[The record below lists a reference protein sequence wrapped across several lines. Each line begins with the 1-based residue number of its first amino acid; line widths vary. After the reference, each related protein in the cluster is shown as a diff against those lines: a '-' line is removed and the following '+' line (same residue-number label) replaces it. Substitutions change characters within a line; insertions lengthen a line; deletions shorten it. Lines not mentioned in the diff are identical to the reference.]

1 LTLKSSNSSNRSDF
15 ILPLD
20 TPEATLAMVGGK
32 GINLTRLARAGFS
45 VPGGFLITTDAY
57 RSFVA
62 ANQLESFVLTTAGS
76 VMADDPTALEAA
88 STAIRERF
96 AAGRVPPDLETT
108 LRGAYA
114 DLDAPAVAV
123 RSSATAEDL
132 PEMSFAGQQ
141 DTLLN
146 VVGAEALL
154 EAVVSCWSS
163 LWTARAI
170 GYRARNEIPPQDVAL
185 AVVVQVMA
193 KARASGVL
201 FTANPLNGRR
211 TEIAID
217 AGLGLG
223 EALVSGQL
231 EPDHYVVAADG
242 QILEK
247 TLGSKALSI
256 RPRPEGGIVTVD
268 EDAAEQQA
276 LPDGAITSL
285 ARLGRQVAEL
295 YGTPQDIEWAWDG
308 EQHQLL
314 QTRPIT
320 SLFPVPEGL
329 GPEPLRLL
337 FSFGAVQGML
347 DPITPLG
354 RDVLRGIFAGAAAEF
369 GLRYTVETLPVLQT
383 AAERL
388 FIDLTELA
396 RHPLGRRLLRAAL
409 PMIEPGGAGA
419 LEPLWDDPRLSTAGW
434 GLGLRG
440 PLRAIPLGLR
450 ILVRLIPTLFR
461 PEQSRE
467 RMQRQLE
474 AFIDEAQ
481 ARAGAAATL
490 EECISWIEQVL
501 GRVFP
506 LVATQIGPRL
516 QLGIGSL
523 ILLNRL
529 CGQLPGEHEALE
541 MTRGLPHNV
550 TTEMDLVLWQT
561 ARSTRSD
568 PQAKALFDA
577 ADAEALAASYLDGT
591 LPRAAQLAVA
601 EFMQRYGMR
610 GVGEID
616 LGRPRWRED
625 PTPIMQALSS
635 YLQIEDAEQAPD
647 AVFARG
653 AAAAE
658 AAIDRLVEAVRA
670 RSGGRL
676 RSRVVRWAAR
686 RMRALAGLRETPKFT
701 IMRLAGIARAGL
713 LASGGELSAAGVL
726 ARPDDVFFLRMAELR
741 ALAAG
746 EMRDWQTLI
755 EERRQLRRRELRRAQ
770 IPRFLL
776 SDGQAIFEGLGADVD
791 GTSGLIGS
799 PVSPGVVE
807 GVVHVL
813 LDPHATRLAPGEILV
828 CPATDPG
835 WTPLFLAAGG
845 LVMEVGG
852 LMTHGAVVAREY
864 GIPAVVGVHEATTR
878 LRTGQRIRVDGS
890 SGRIEL
896 LDDEGHEE
904 AGSEPHAEVPA
915 EP

>member
-1 LTLKSSNSSNRSDF
+1 
-15 ILPLD
+15 
-20 TPEATLAMVGGK
+20 
-32 GINLTRLARAGFS
+32 
-45 VPGGFLITTDAY
+45 
-57 RSFVA
+57 
-62 ANQLESFVLTTAGS
+62 VLTTAGS
-76 VMADDPTALEAA
+76 VPADDPTALEAA
-88 STAIRERF
+88 SAAIRERF
-96 AAGRVPPDLETT
+96 AAGRVPSDLETA
-108 LRGAYA
+108 LREAYA
-114 DLDAPAVAV
+114 ALGAPPVAV

-132 PEMSFAGQQ
+132 PDMSFAGQQ
-141 DTLLN
+141 DTILN
-146 VVGAEALL
+146 VIGAEPLL

-170 GYRARNEIPPQDVAL
+170 GYRARNDIPPEDVAL

-193 KARASGVL
+193 QARASGVL

-231 EPDHYVVAADG
+231 EPDHYVVGADG
-242 QILEK
+242 QIVEQ

-256 RPRPEGGIVTVD
+256 RPRPEGGTVTVD
-268 EDAAEQQA
+268 EDDAGQQA
-276 LPDGAITSL
+276 LPDEAITSL
-285 ARLGRQVAEL
+285 AQLGRQVADL

-308 EQHQLL
+308 GQHQLL

-320 SLFPVPEGL
+320 SLFPVPDGL

-354 RDVLRGIFAGAAAEF
+354 RDALRGLFVGGAAEF

-409 PMIEPGGAGA
+409 PMIEPGGVGA
-419 LEPLWDDPRLSTAGW
+419 LEPLWDDPRLSTTRR

-440 PLRAIPLGLR
+440 LLRAVPLGLR
-450 ILVRLIPTLFR
+450 IIVGLIPTLFR
-461 PEQSRE
+461 PEQSRK
-467 RMQRQLE
+467 RMQRQIE

-481 ARAGAAATL
+481 AKASAAVTL
-490 EECISWIEQVL
+490 EERITRIEQVL
-501 GRVFP
+501 GLVFP

-523 ILLNRL
+523 IVLSRL
-529 CGQLPGEHEALE
+529 CGQLPEEHEALE

-561 ARSTRSD
+561 AQSIRGD

-577 ADAEALAASYLDGT
+577 ADADTLAASYLDGE

-601 EFMQRYGMR
+601 EFMERYGMR

-647 AVFARG
+647 RVFARG

-658 AAIDRLVEAVRA
+658 AAIDRMVEAVRA
-670 RSGGRL
+670 LPGGRL
-676 RSRVVRWAAR
+676 RSPLVSWVAR
-686 RMRALAGLRETPKFT
+686 RLRALAGLRETPKFT
-701 IMRLAGIARAGL
+701 VIRLAGIARDGL
-713 LASGGELSAAGVL
+713 LASGQELSAAGVL
-726 ARPDDVFFLRMAELR
+726 ARPDDIFFLRMAELK

-746 EMRDWQTLI
+746 EMRDWQALI
-755 EERRQLRRRELRRAQ
+755 EERRELRRRELKRAQ

-776 SDGQAIFEGLGADVD
+776 SDGQAFFEGLGSDVD
-791 GTSGLIGS
+791 AASGLVGS

-813 LDPHATRLAPGEILV
+813 LDPHGGRLAPGEILV

-878 LRTGQRIRVDGS
+878 FRSGQRMRVDGS
-890 SGRIEL
+890 TGRIEL
-896 LDDEGHEE
+896 LDNEDHDE
-904 AGSEPHAEVPA
+904 AGAEPNTEVPA

>member
-1 LTLKSSNSSNRSDF
+1 LNETRSASA

-20 TPEATLAMVGGK
+20 TPEVTLSLVGGK

-45 VPGGFLITTDAY
+45 VPGGFLVTTEAY

-62 ANQLESFVLTTAGS
+62 SNDLESFILSTAS
-76 VMADDPTALEAA
+76 AAPADDPAALEEA
-88 STAIRERF
+88 SAAIRERF
-96 AAGRVPPDLETT
+96 AGGRIPADLETA
-108 LRGAYA
+108 LREAYA
-114 DLDAPAVAV
+114 GLGEPPVAV

-141 DTLLN
+141 DTILN
-146 VVGAEALL
+146 VVGAESLL
-154 EAVVSCWSS
+154 EAVVHCWSS

-170 GYRARNEIPPQDVAL
+170 GYRARNDIPPQDVTL

-193 KARASGVL
+193 EARASGVL
-201 FTANPLNGRR
+201 FTANPLNGKR

-242 QILEK
+242 RILEK
-247 TLGSKALSI
+247 TLGSKGLSI
-256 RPRPEGGIVTVD
+256 RPRPQGGTVTVE
-268 EDAAEQQA
+268 EDAAGDQA
-276 LPDGAITSL
+276 LPDTAITSL

-308 EQHQLL
+308 EQHHLL

-329 GPEPLRLL
+329 SPEPLRLML
-337 FSFGAVQGML
+337 SFGAVQGML

-354 RDVLRGIFAGAAAEF
+354 RDGLRGLFAGGAALF
-369 GLRYTVETLPVLQT
+369 GLRYAPEDLPVLQT
-383 AAERL
+383 SAERL

-396 RHPLGRRLLRAAL
+396 RHPIGRRLLRAAL
-409 PMIEPGGAGA
+409 PNIEPGGYGA
-419 LEPLWDDPRLSTAGW
+419 LEPLWDDPRLSTSRSLLAA
-434 GLGLRG
+434 RG
-440 PLRAIPLGLR
+440 ALRAIPLALR
-450 ILVRLIPTLFR
+450 IFVRLVPTLFR
-461 PEQSRE
+461 PERSRE
-467 RMQRQLE
+467 RMQQQLD
-474 AFIDEAQ
+474 AFIAEAEAKSRA
-481 ARAGAAATL
+481 ARTL
-490 EECISWIEQVL
+490 KEHLAWIERL
-501 GRVFP
+501 LERAFP
-506 LVATQIGPRL
+506 FVATRIGPRL

-523 ILLNRL
+523 ILLTRL
-529 CGQLPGEHEALE
+529 CARLSDEHDALE

-561 ARSTRSD
+561 ARSIRDD
-568 PQAKALFDA
+568 PQAKQLFEGS
-577 ADAEALAASYLDGT
+577 DAEALAARYLEGT

-601 EFMQRYGMR
+601 EFMERYGMR

-616 LGRPRWRED
+616 LGRARWRED
-625 PTPIMQALSS
+625 PTPIMQVLSS
-635 YLQIEDAEQAPD
+635 YLQIEGAEQAPD
-647 AVFARG
+647 MMFERG
-653 AAAAE
+653 AAAAG
-658 AAIDRLVEAVRA
+658 AAIDRMVEAMRA
-670 RSGGRL
+670 TRGGWL
-676 RSRVVRWAAR
+676 RSRLVRWAAR

-701 IMRLAGIARAGL
+701 IMRLAGIARASL
-713 LASGGELSAAGVL
+713 LESGGELSAAGVL
-726 ARPDDVFFLRMAELR
+726 ARPDDLFFLRMAELR

-746 EMRDWQTLI
+746 KTGDWQARI
-755 EERRQLRRRELRRAQ
+755 EERRELRRRELRRAQ

-776 SDGQAIFEGLGADVD
+776 SDGQAFFEGLGSDVD
-791 GTSGLIGS
+791 AGGGFAGS

-813 LDPHATRLAPGEILV
+813 LDPHGASLAPGEILV

-864 GIPAVVGVHEATTR
+864 GIPAVVGVHDATTR

-890 SGRIEL
+890 TGRIEL
-896 LDDEGHEE
+896 LDGEDHEPG
-904 AGSEPHAEVPA
+904 GSELTTEIPPG
-915 EP
+915 